1 MKKLLT
7 VMLFALL
14 VVGCETAKLAK
25 IDLGDTET
33 LDKIIA
39 EAIDSG
45 ELQKLGEEGE
55 ELRYAPDQ
63 NTLYTGWSTEMHDNG
78 KINLLY
84 QYKDGKRDGLVTR
97 WYRTGQKMGEGNFKA
112 GKLWTAVGW
121 MPNGEKSET
130 DVVKGNG
137 VVVDYNENG
146 TRKSRY
152 IFKDGKMDGLIT
164 GWHENGQKNLEVS
177 YKDGAKDGLLRKW
190 YGNGLKMAELNYKDG
205 KEDGVTTLWYENG
218 QKQAQGTYKRD
229 KLMTAVAWKPN
240 GEKCPETNL
249 VDGNGVLVGY
259 GKDGTEDWRTTYKD
273 GVEVED

>member
-1 MKKLLT
+1 MKKFVLSAATVLLT
-7 VMLFALL
+7 LCAN
-14 VVGCETAKLAK
+14 AKLAK

-39 EAIDSG
+39 EAIDS
-45 ELQKLGEEGE
+45 EKLQKRGEEGE

-63 NTLYTGWSTEMHDNG
+63 NTLYTGWSKEMHDNG
-78 KINLLY
+78 QMNLLY

-97 WYRTGQKMGEGNFKA
+97 WYSNGQKMGEGNFKA
-112 GKLWTAVGW
+112 GKLMTAVGW

-146 TRKSRY
+146 TEKSRY

-164 GWHENGQKNLEVS
+164 GWSENGQKSSEIT
-177 YKDGAKDGLLRKW
+177 YKDGTKDGLLTKW
-190 YGNGLKMAELNYKDG
+190 YGNGQKMAELNYKDG
-205 KEDGVTTLWYENG
+205 KEDGLTTLWYENG
-218 QKQAQGTYKRD
+218 KKKAEGTYKDD

-249 VDGNGVLVGY
+249 VDGNGILVGY
-259 GKDGTEDWRTTYKD
+259 GEDGTEDWRVTYKD
-273 GVEVED
+273 GEKVYP